1 MFKSILIPVDGSPCS
16 EKAITEGIK
25 LAKTLQA
32 KVVLLHVMEK
42 PDALYGGS
50 DPVTFQDDFY
60 LELRKRANLTLEG
73 FRKMAGQAGVTV
85 RTLLFEDNLPAQ
97 TILQQH
103 ENHDLI
109 VMGTHGRKG
118 AKRWF
123 VGSVAEA
130 VLRNA
135 QKPCLIVHNNE

>member
-16 EKAITEGIK
+16 EKAVTEGTR
-25 LAKTLQA
+25 LAKTLRA

-50 DPVTFQDDFY
+50 DPVAFHDALY
-60 LELRKRANLTLEG
+60 VELRKRANLVLERY
-73 FRKMAGQAGVTV
+73 RKLVGQSGVSV
-85 RTLLFEDNLPAQ
+85 RTLLFEENYPVNA
-97 TILQQH
+97 ILQQH
-103 ENHDLI
+103 TNHDLI